1 MYSPERV
8 LVTHETRE
16 LFQRSSGRMYCMCS
30 EEMLSAPA
38 ASFGLCSQK
47 ALAAAQKF
55 HKGTGRWH
63 DKNVCSEKCRNHRN
77 AHIHFRY
84 ALIAARLTAHHM
96 HTIHDGPRGSTLVR
110 TDNRTTTTVNAQG
123 MPTGIHAQ
131 SNKP

>member
-47 ALAAAQKF
+47 ALAAAQKL
-55 HKGTGRWH
+55 HKGTGHWH

-96 HTIHDGPRGSTLVR
+96 HTIHDSALVAR
-110 TDNRTTTTVNAQG
+110 RSCAQ
-123 MPTGIHAQ
+123 TIAQ
-131 SNKP
+131 AHKACLPACSNKP

>member
-47 ALAAAQKF
+47 ALAAAQKL
-55 HKGTGRWH
+55 HKGTGHWH
-63 DKNVCSEKCRNHRN
+63 DKNVCSEKCRNHDSQRVWKPGEE
-77 AHIHFRY
+77 AWVKSFDLVSTGDIVRPGSKS
-84 ALIAARLTAHHM
+84 LTH
-96 HTIHDGPRGSTLVR
+96 G
-110 TDNRTTTTVNAQG
+110 
-123 MPTGIHAQ
+123 
-131 SNKP
+131 

>member
-47 ALAAAQKF
+47 ALAAAQKL
-55 HKGTGRWH
+55 HKGTGHWH

-96 HTIHDGPRGSTLVR
+96 HTIHD
-110 TDNRTTTTVNAQG
+110 
-123 MPTGIHAQ
+123 
-131 SNKP
+131 

>member
-47 ALAAAQKF
+47 ALAAAQKL
-55 HKGTGRWH
+55 HKGTGHCAVKNSETIATHIFLFGTHYSRDTTHCTSHAH
-63 DKNVCSEKCRNHRN
+63 DIRHDMSDHTLGPLVAR
-77 AHIHFRY
+77 AHNR
-84 ALIAARLTAHHM
+84 ARHAY
-96 HTIHDGPRGSTLVR
+96 R
-110 TDNRTTTTVNAQG
+110 
-123 MPTGIHAQ
+123 HAQ
-131 SNKP
+131 IAPNPDPFR